1 MLNDKTQIT
10 QLCKVTLTQ
19 KCSKETD
26 SKALNDLC
34 GIRTNK
40 YLTVSKFY
48 LMDTK
53 MRTNLISEILEE
65 KIQE

>member
-26 SKALNDLC
+26 SKALNELC
-34 GIRTNK
+34 GIRNQQ
-40 YLTVSKFY
+40 VSNCF
-48 LMDTK
+48 
-53 MRTNLISEILEE
+53 EILSYGY
-65 KIQE
+65 KDAHKFNI